1 MRRERAIETCHLWEL
16 SGSICIFQA
25 WFINSTSNPV
35 KFVFSLIFHLIV
47 SKKYGH
53 IHILDSK
60 RSVVEKSFFEILI
73 PFNYIQDSFE
83 NVKGNFF

>member
-1 MRRERAIETCHLWEL
+1 M
-16 SGSICIFQA
+16 
-25 WFINSTSNPV
+25 
-35 KFVFSLIFHLIV
+35 KFVFSHISHLIV

-60 RSVVEKSFFEILI
+60 RSLVGKSFFEILI

-83 NVKGNFF
+83 NVKGDCF